1 MDRQIAIPRLALR
14 GARWHSAAMRAIL
27 TSHPV
32 STEYICGRHPLDA
45 LPEASLAGHAALA
58 AQPDAAVI
66 PDDEAC
72 FALWDKYEMLDNVRA
87 HSLLVAH
94 IATELARRAAA
105 AGRPVHVGAVRASA
119 LLHDLAKTYCIRH
132 GGSHAVLGAGWV
144 MAETHNPL
152 IAQGVLLHVHWPW
165 AVPVHE
171 PDRLCSLPFFVI
183 YADKRS
189 MHDRCVPLEERFQ
202 DLLERYGK
210 TEKARSG
217 ITDSYRQ
224 ANLIESA
231 LEAHLGCHLHEDT
244 FDSGRLVHGA

>member
-14 GARWHSAAMRAIL
+14 RRQWHSAAMRVIL
-27 TSHPV
+27 PSHPV
-32 STEYICGRHPLDA
+32 PAEYVCGRHPLDA
-45 LPEASLAGHAALA
+45 LPEPSLAGHAALA
-58 AQPDAAVI
+58 AHPDAAVI
-66 PDDEAC
+66 PDDETC
-72 FALWDKYEMLDNVRA
+72 FALWEKYGMLANVRA

-94 IATELARRAAA
+94 IATELARRAVA
-105 AGRPVHVGAVRASA
+105 AGRPVHVGAVRAAA
-119 LLHDLAKTYCIRH
+119 LLHDLAKSYCIRH
-132 GGSHAVLGAGWV
+132 GGSHAILGASWV
-144 MAETHNPL
+144 MAETRNPL

-165 AVPVHE
+165 AVPARD

-189 MHDRCVPLEERFQ
+189 MHDRCVSLKERFY
-202 DLLERYGK
+202 DLLDRYGG

-224 ANLIESA
+224 ATILESA

>member
-1 MDRQIAIPRLALR
+1 
-14 GARWHSAAMRAIL
+14 MRAIL
-27 TSHPV
+27 PPHPV
-32 STEYICGRHPLDA
+32 STEFVCGRHPLDA
-45 LPEASLAGHAALA
+45 LPEASLAGHAALGGQA
-58 AQPDAAVI
+58 GDALV

-94 IATELARRAAA
+94 IAGELARRAVA
-105 AGRPVHVGAVRASA
+105 AGMPVNPDMARASA

-144 MAETHNPL
+144 MAETRNPL

-165 AVPVHE
+165 AVPVRE
-171 PDRLCSLPFFVI
+171 PERLCSLPFFVI
-183 YADKRS
+183 YADKRA
-189 MHDRCVPLEERFQ
+189 MHDRCVSLAERFH
-202 DLLERYGK
+202 DLLDRYGR

-217 ITDSYRQ
+217 IADSYRQ

-231 LEAHLGCHLHEDT
+231 LEAHLGCSLHEDS